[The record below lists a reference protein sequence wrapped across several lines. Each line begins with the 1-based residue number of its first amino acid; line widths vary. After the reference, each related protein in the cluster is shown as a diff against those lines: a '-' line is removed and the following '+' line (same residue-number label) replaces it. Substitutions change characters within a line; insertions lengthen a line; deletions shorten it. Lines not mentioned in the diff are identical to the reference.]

1 MNLATESAEDTR
13 EMAGRLATVV
23 RPGDVI
29 LLTGELGAGK
39 TTFAQGFGR
48 SLGVVEPI
56 TSPTFTLVRQYDEG
70 TRVPFLHADV
80 YRLDQVQE
88 VIDLGLAELID
99 EGRAALVEWGEVAAP
114 ALPADHLTVKIDF
127 GPTDDERAITL
138 EAAGASWAARTGVLG
153 NLLERW
159 QYPAAGPRS

>member
-1 MNLATESAEDTR
+1 MNLATKSAEDTR

-48 SLGVVEPI
+48 SLGVAEPI
-56 TSPTFTLVRQYDEG
+56 TSPTFTLVRQYDQA
-70 TRVPFLHADV
+70 RVPFVHADV
-80 YRLDQVQE
+80 YRLDHVQE

-99 EGRAALVEWGEVAAP
+99 DGRAALVEWGEVAAP
-114 ALPADHLTVKIDF
+114 ALPADHLTVTLAF
-127 GPTDDERAITL
+127 GPTDDERTITL
-138 EAAGASWAARTGVLG
+138 AAVGSSWAARTGVLG
-153 NLLERW
+153 SLLERW
-159 QYPAAGPRS
+159 RAAESEAGP